1 MTIMR
6 VLQKRRKNPMCVLN
20 PHVGIAIEEEKSSVG
35 FETPCRYWK
44 RGKNPTCVLRPKA
57 GIAIEEK

>member
-1 MTIMR
+1 
-6 VLQKRRKNPMCVLN
+6 MCVLN

>member
-20 PHVGIAIEEEKSSVG
+20 PHVGIAIKEEKSSVG
-35 FETPCRYWK
+35 FETPCMYYKKGKKSNMCFEARFRYS
-44 RGKNPTCVLRPKA
+44 N
-57 GIAIEEK
+57 